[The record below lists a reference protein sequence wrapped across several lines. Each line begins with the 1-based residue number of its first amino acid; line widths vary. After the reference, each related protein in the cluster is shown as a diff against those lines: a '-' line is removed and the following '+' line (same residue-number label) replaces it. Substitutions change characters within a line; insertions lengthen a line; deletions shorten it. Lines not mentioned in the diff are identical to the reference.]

1 MPVPDDSVQHE
12 SASQDAARD
21 ADLVTLQRLNAGYI
35 RSVRLSDI
43 SWFEEHLAADFF
55 NSNPDGTLIDRSAFL
70 KQVAAPCPVCGF
82 DVEDVRIRFFG
93 DTAIAHGRTT
103 YTKPD
108 GTAAAGRYTDVY
120 VQQGGRWLCVSAHVT
135 RA

>member
-1 MPVPDDSVQHE
+1 MPVPNDTAQHE
-12 SASQDAARD
+12 SSSQDAPHD
-21 ADLVTLQRLNAGYI
+21 ADVATLQDLNAGYI
-35 RSVRLSDI
+35 RSVRLSDV

-55 NSNPDGTLIDRSAFL
+55 NSNPDGTLVDRSAFL
-70 KQVAAPCPVCGF
+70 QQVAAPCPLSGF

-120 VQQGGRWLCVSAHVT
+120 VRQGGRWLCVSAHVT
-135 RA
+135 RG